1 MAVFRW
7 GLTGGWLEEA
17 EAERRWGLFLEGY
30 SERRRLA
37 APDLDAVPFFMLL
50 REFWF
55 MGLWGANGRDWG
67 YHWPTS
73 DGFLEQ
79 SLRLFRTWEPRL

>member
-1 MAVFRW
+1 MRNDPP
-7 GLTGGWLEEA
+7 GPP
-17 EAERRWGLFLEGY
+17 
-30 SERRRLA
+30 A
-37 APDLDAVPFFMLL
+37 ALSGPL
-50 REFWF
+50 WF